1 MANLG
6 FVQKNASSLR
16 PWRLGNPE
24 FSAHLTHHGE
34 SQRCGRS
41 GQNPSVPDPEQ
52 WVHGWSTFKVV
63 SFGAS
68 DVVVLLSGSVQ
79 GWVRLREESWEPVD
93 VNCLQ
98 QGQARRAGHG
108 SLLQRWPH
116 LFGKWQE
123 DNSMFSVVFVSSRGK
138 VRGLMLW
145 ELMYESVRS
154 TLSQKMK
161 SLGYQRMCATRRYG
175 SCRTTLWKAPCF

>member
-1 MANLG
+1 M
-6 FVQKNASSLR
+6 
-16 PWRLGNPE
+16 
-24 FSAHLTHHGE
+24 
-34 SQRCGRS
+34 
-41 GQNPSVPDPEQ
+41 
-52 WVHGWSTFKVV
+52 V

-68 DVVVLLSGSVQ
+68 DVVVLLSGSVP
-79 GWVRLREESWEPVD
+79 GWVRLREESREPVD

-116 LFGKWQE
+116 QFGKWQE

-138 VRGLMLW
+138 VRGLILW

-154 TLSQKMK
+154 TLSQK
-161 SLGYQRMCATRRYG
+161 
-175 SCRTTLWKAPCF
+175 